1 MNIELKILD
10 WFRTL
15 HTPVLDKFMTSV
27 TKLGN
32 AGIFWIILTVLFL
45 LIPKEN
51 RESPESSVRPAVA
64 RA

>member
-1 MNIELKILD
+1 MSLQVEIEKKLN
-10 WFRTL
+10 
-15 HTPVLDKFMTSV
+15 DKCC
-27 TKLGN
+27 
-32 AGIFWIILTVLFL
+32 LFL